1 VRLAKLFEWYLS
13 EENKM
18 ATFDEYLKNILRQ
31 VDDSHTLLQN
41 LKDKPGDLDIIRREI
56 AKITGLFQ
64 ATINKLKTNKLELSD
79 YQHFLSPMK
88 YFLENHDFFR
98 EMDMMS
104 LLYSED
110 PMRLKHLR
118 LTILDALDEKNL
130 IEHIKNILRE

>member
-1 VRLAKLFEWYLS
+1 
-13 EENKM
+13 M

-31 VDDSHTLLQN
+31 VGDSHTLLQN

-64 ATINKLKTNKLELSD
+64 ATINKLKTNKQELSD
-79 YQHFLSPMK
+79 YQHLLSPMR

-130 IEHIKNILRE
+130 IENIKNILRE